1 MGGLGFGEE
10 ALGDLA
16 FFGGGVGG
24 GGGLVA
30 LEGGDGFVVAAEAVQ
45 RAADVDL
52 QTRVGDAGEGL
63 LEGDQGGGVVGGLG
77 ELAAAA
83 ELTPALAVG
92 LARGRTLRMGMA
104 CDEGEQQREEAEE
117 EAPTPPAGLPT

>member
-1 MGGLGFGEE
+1 MLGGLGFGEE
-10 ALGDLA
+10 ALGDLL
-16 FFGGGVGG
+16 FFGGGRGG

-52 QTRVGDAGEGL
+52 QAGVGDAGEGL
-63 LEGDQGGGVVGGLG
+63 LEGDQGSGVVGGLG

-83 ELTPALAVG
+83 
-92 LARGRTLRMGMA
+92 
-104 CDEGEQQREEAEE
+104 
-117 EAPTPPAGLPT
+117 